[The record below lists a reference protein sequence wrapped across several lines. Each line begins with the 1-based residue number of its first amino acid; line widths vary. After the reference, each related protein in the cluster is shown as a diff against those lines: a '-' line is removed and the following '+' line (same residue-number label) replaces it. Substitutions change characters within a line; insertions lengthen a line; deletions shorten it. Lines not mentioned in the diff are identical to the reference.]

1 MSYITNQARFIS
13 LISTSLLFACGD
25 SDKQNLN
32 SSSNDGSQPSSE
44 TSTEP
49 SVMLKS
55 SEKIY
60 NLHYLLSKQNDYSL
74 CHFLGEAPAERP
86 R

>member
-1 MSYITNQARFIS
+1 MDETCHILPINEIFS

-25 SDKQNLN
+25 SDKQDLN

-49 SVMLKS
+49 SGETSLEP
-55 SEKIY
+55 SEEVA
-60 NLHYLLSKQNDYSL
+60 QNRLVVQSHL
-74 CHFLGEAPAERP
+74 RK
-86 R
+86 